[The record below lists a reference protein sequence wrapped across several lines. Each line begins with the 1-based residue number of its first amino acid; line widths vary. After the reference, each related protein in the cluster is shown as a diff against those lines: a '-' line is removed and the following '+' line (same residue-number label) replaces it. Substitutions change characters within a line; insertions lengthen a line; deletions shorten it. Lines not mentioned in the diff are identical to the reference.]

1 MDGRQTGILDRVTT
15 QARSYFYY
23 GSGVRTP

>member
-1 MDGRQTGILDRVTT
+1 MFGRRVGILDRVTT
-15 QARSYFYY
+15 QVRFYFYY

>member
-15 QARSYFYY
+15 QVRRYFYY